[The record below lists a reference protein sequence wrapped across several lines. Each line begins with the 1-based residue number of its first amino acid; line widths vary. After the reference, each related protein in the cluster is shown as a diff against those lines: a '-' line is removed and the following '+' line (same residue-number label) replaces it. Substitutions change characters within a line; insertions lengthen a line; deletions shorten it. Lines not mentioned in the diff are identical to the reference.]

1 MQKKYLA
8 IGMAACFL
16 FPLFKTAQSMH
27 LSAETARLN
36 KDTAQM
42 QTEAK
47 KKKQTVKTITKKA
60 SVILKQG
67 KEDVDALG
75 TAQTQILAGNSKGY
89 YTTAKYS
96 NSDSYDSRHLLC
108 DSIVNKNLQKHP
120 ITAKGSIQSLDE
132 NGDDQLDAMI
142 SYYYQGKI
150 IAVSI
155 LSYDYGSRKFSRAQ
169 TFNTLYGRR
178 NSMGRGPITKKILN
192 EGNRP

>member
-1 MQKKYLA
+1 MRKKYLA

-108 DSIVNKNLQKHP
+108 DSIVNKNMQKHP

>member
-27 LSAETARLN
+27 LSAETASLN

-60 SVILKQG
+60 SVILEQG

-108 DSIVNKNLQKHP
+108 DSIVDKNMQKHP

-155 LSYDYGSRKFSRAQ
+155 LSYDYSSRKFSRAQ
-169 TFNTLYGRR
+169 TFSTLYGRR